1 MVDSFTSTDARCI
14 AESQEQ
20 FAKSCV
26 TRDLTYI
33 LSNLAFL
40 PMTITSLEEQGLP
53 LDKALTLINNTKA
66 RLESCPGPVGRALQA
81 KMESLLSKNP
91 GLETVQKVQKA
102 IAGEGDL
109 PNGMSPLDVA
119 QMKYLPT
126 ASVDVER
133 SFSLYKNVLSD
144 RRQCLTEENLSMI
157 LVVQCFFN
165 RGQEDK

>member
-66 RLESCPGPVGRALQA
+66 RYSIYILNGELPWPCWKGPAGQDGEFAFQESRIGNSSKGP
-81 KMESLLSKNP
+81 
-91 GLETVQKVQKA
+91 
-102 IAGEGDL
+102 EGH
-109 PNGMSPLDVA
+109 
-119 QMKYLPT
+119 
-126 ASVDVER
+126 R
-133 SFSLYKNVLSD
+133 W
-144 RRQCLTEENLSMI
+144 
-157 LVVQCFFN
+157 
-165 RGQEDK
+165 